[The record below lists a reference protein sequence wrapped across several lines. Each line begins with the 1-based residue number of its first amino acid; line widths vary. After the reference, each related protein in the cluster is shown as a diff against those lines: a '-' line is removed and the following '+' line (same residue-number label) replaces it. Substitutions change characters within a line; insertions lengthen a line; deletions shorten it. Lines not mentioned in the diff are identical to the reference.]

1 MKWVKI
7 YLSCPRVFMNM
18 CTLNSSCT
26 LIYSSDSSLEH
37 YFVCES
43 QGFGFKISLGVSSN
57 KYKLVLLSSSIQNWK
72 YHGQCEFLVKL
83 WPNIIFSEVTT
94 LSTVWKIERYRLNY
108 NILGKYYEMPQK
120 ECERYIFRLMAY
132 AFFLNSHFQN
142 QIGKMGHFRKSTWS
156 IWKQK
161 RNRKWNSSIL
171 RHFKKCICH
180 HVKNIAFT
188 CFLGNFMILP
198 PTWS

>member
-7 YLSCPRVFMNM
+7 YFSCPRVFMNM
-18 CTLNSSCT
+18 CTLNASCT

-120 ECERYIFRLMAY
+120 ECESDRKNGTFQKKHVINLKTEKEPKMKFFRFWGISKNAY
-132 AFFLNSHFQN
+132 A
-142 QIGKMGHFRKSTWS
+142 ITWK
-156 IWKQK
+156 I
-161 RNRKWNSSIL
+161 
-171 RHFKKCICH
+171 
-180 HVKNIAFT
+180 
-188 CFLGNFMILP
+188 
-198 PTWS
+198 

>member
-18 CTLNSSCT
+18 CTLNASCT

-132 AFFLNSHFQN
+132 AFFFKFPFSESDRKNGTFQKKHVIN
-142 QIGKMGHFRKSTWS
+142 LKTEKEPKMKFFRFWGISKNAYAITWK
-156 IWKQK
+156 I
-161 RNRKWNSSIL
+161 
-171 RHFKKCICH
+171 
-180 HVKNIAFT
+180 
-188 CFLGNFMILP
+188 
-198 PTWS
+198 